1 MGIKLPVEG
10 ANQSHNLRFMHAL
23 VIHQESLHL
32 KERPDP
38 VPAQNEVLVATNVA
52 GINAADLLQR
62 RGFYPAPPGWPV
74 DVPGMELSGR
84 VSSVG
89 ANVDPE
95 LVSRRVCAIVGGG
108 AQATRCIV
116 PVAHLIDVPVN
127 VGMDQAGGFPEAFI
141 TAYDAL
147 VLQGKLRSGERLLI
161 SGASGGVGSA
171 AVQIGH
177 LLGAHVT
184 AVTRTLEH
192 HQELMDLGADEV
204 ISLEE
209 VSSLAPVNVVLE
221 LVGAAH
227 LSLAQ
232 NRLAPFARIV
242 VIGVAGGGSKVEINL
257 INVMGTRSTLTGS
270 TLRSRTNQEKA
281 EVIRHVAEA
290 LTGPWG
296 NGELR
301 VPIAATFLLANAD
314 DAYASFAQ
322 PGKFGKVLLL
332 MPGDTT

>member
-1 MGIKLPVEG
+1 MRAV
-10 ANQSHNLRFMHAL
+10 
-23 VIHQESLHL
+23 VIHHESLHL
-32 KERPDP
+32 EERPDP
-38 VPAQNEVLVATNVA
+38 VPVDDEVLVASDVA

-74 DVPGMELSGR
+74 DVPGMEISGR
-84 VSSVG
+84 VSRVG

-95 LVSRRVCAIVGGG
+95 LVGRRVCAIVGGG

-116 PVAHLIDVPVN
+116 PVAHLIDVPEN
-127 VGMDQAGGFPEAFI
+127 VAMDQAGGFPEAFI

-147 VLQGKLRSGERLLI
+147 VLQGKLRSGERLII
-161 SGASGGVGSA
+161 SGASGGVGTA

-184 AVTRTLEH
+184 AVTRTVAH
-192 HQELMDLGADEV
+192 HQELIDLGADEV

-209 VSSLAPVNVVLE
+209 VSTMAPVDVVLE

-232 NRLAPFARIV
+232 NRLAPFARVV
-242 VIGVAGGGSKVEINL
+242 VIGVAGGGSKAEINL
-257 INVMGTRSTLTGS
+257 LNVMGTRSTLTGS

-301 VPIAATFLLANAD
+301 VPIAATFPLANAD

-332 MPGDTT
+332 MPGHMT

>member
-1 MGIKLPVEG
+1 
-10 ANQSHNLRFMHAL
+10 MHAL

-32 KERPDP
+32 EERPDP
-38 VPAQNEVLVATNVA
+38 VPAEDEVLIASDVA

-74 DVPGMELSGR
+74 DVPGMELSGQ
-84 VSSVG
+84 VFSVG
-89 ANVDPE
+89 ANVDPD
-95 LVSRRVCAIVGGG
+95 LVGRRVCAIVGGG

-116 PVAHLIDVPVN
+116 PVAHLIDVPEN
-127 VGMDQAGGFPEAFI
+127 VAMDQAGGFPEAFI

-147 VLQGKLRSGERLLI
+147 VLQGRLRSTERLLI

-184 AVTRTLEH
+184 AVTRTPAH
-192 HQELMDLGADEV
+192 HQRLIDLGADEV
-204 ISLEE
+204 ISLQE
-209 VSSLAPVNVVLE
+209 VSTMAPVNLVLE

-242 VIGVAGGGSKVEINL
+242 VIGVAGGGSKAEINL
-257 INVMGTRSTLTGS
+257 LNFMGTRSTLTGS

-296 NGELR
+296 HGELR
-301 VPIAATFLLANAD
+301 VPIAATFPLANAD

-322 PGKFGKVLLL
+322 LGKFGKVLLL
-332 MPGDTT
+332 MPGLTT